1 MEQAADVEKQRG
13 TKRAILFSGTRSSC
27 SSADAKSLKVAPQSC
42 PTAGGQE
49 CYLMGLPSGKLL
61 PPLLA
66 FYLPSRPGGAEA
78 APGGLAH
85 TPPSGRFCSLVW
97 PARFHKRVFPLT
109 LAHGL
114 RAGLRGRA
122 RDPQAASPGPA
133 GTLSPG
139 CLSQTLF
146 VLLV

>member
-1 MEQAADVEKQRG
+1 
-13 TKRAILFSGTRSSC
+13 
-27 SSADAKSLKVAPQSC
+27 
-42 PTAGGQE
+42 
-49 CYLMGLPSGKLL
+49 MGLPSGKLL

-78 APGGLAH
+78 APGRLAH
-85 TPPSGRFCSLVW
+85 TPPSSPFCLLVW
-97 PARFHKRVFPLT
+97 PASFHKRVFPLT
-109 LAHGL
+109 LARGL

-122 RDPQAASPGPA
+122 RGPQAASLGPA

-139 CLSQTLF
+139 CLSQTLC